1 MTLLATIL
9 LVSFP
14 FGCSGNPVEPPP
26 DHPDIRIAVARM
38 NTDQTAID
46 AVKITVTRTQDG
58 SIALPGRK
66 IAVTA
71 SSGDVSLATDRGDG
85 TYEALWT
92 GETGSEV
99 TLIAR
104 DTESDPVVET
114 GLTFLALEFL
124 STEWD
129 VPVKL
134 AYPMSTDGWDTAPC
148 LYPDGSGLTFAYITI
163 DMVSLAAGITRSI
176 GEERPGQ
183 VIPQTLNIYLATP
196 PSDSPSWWTGWT
208 VEHAQCNLFQSLP
221 MHISA
226 PSISGDGLSAF
237 CTVQEYQG
245 DSYGPTTIYSVDPE
259 FQQTPVP
266 LGPPVD
272 IEDLGEDNPYY
283 DSTHGWLYFD
293 TYRLDDP
300 FSKQDIWVAQTSGG
314 GQFDTPYELEGDL
327 NTADI
332 ETQAF
337 VHEPASTIYFATDRE
352 QEEYQLAI
360 WKAPLYGDYAGTAEP
375 VARGELAIGRPSL
388 TLDGEWF
395 CFAYA
400 RAESGG
406 ANADIAMAHR
416 LE

>member
-1 MTLLATIL
+1 
-9 LVSFP
+9 
-14 FGCSGNPVEPPP
+14 
-26 DHPDIRIAVARM
+26 
-38 NTDQTAID
+38 
-46 AVKITVTRTQDG
+46 
-58 SIALPGRK
+58 
-66 IAVTA
+66 
-71 SSGDVSLATDRGDG
+71 
-85 TYEALWT
+85 
-92 GETGSEV
+92 
-99 TLIAR
+99 
-104 DTESDPVVET
+104 
-114 GLTFLALEFL
+114 
-124 STEWD
+124 
-129 VPVKL
+129 
-134 AYPMSTDGWDTAPC
+134 
-148 LYPDGSGLTFAYITI
+148 
-163 DMVSLAAGITRSI
+163 
-176 GEERPGQ
+176 
-183 VIPQTLNIYLATP
+183 
-196 PSDSPSWWTGWT
+196 
-208 VEHAQCNLFQSLP
+208 
-221 MHISA
+221 
-226 PSISGDGLSAF
+226 
-237 CTVQEYQG
+237 
-245 DSYGPTTIYSVDPE
+245 
-259 FQQTPVP
+259 
-266 LGPPVD
+266 VD